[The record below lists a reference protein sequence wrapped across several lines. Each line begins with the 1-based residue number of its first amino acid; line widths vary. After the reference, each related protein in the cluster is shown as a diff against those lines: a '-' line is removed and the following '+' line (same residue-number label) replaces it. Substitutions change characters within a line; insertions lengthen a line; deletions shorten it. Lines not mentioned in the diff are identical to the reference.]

1 MIKLGFVTMRFY
13 RALHHVPVDSQ
24 GCVATIG
31 NFDGVHQGHR
41 QVFTHLQAQARRIGL
56 PATVISFEPL
66 PAEFFARHK
75 TQRIYPLRDKIR
87 LLAAAGIERFI
98 VLPFNADFA
107 AIDAEDFVQHILLD
121 HLKVRYLAVGD
132 DFRFGRKRQGDFA
145 LLKQL
150 GEPQGM
156 QVQDTPTYEYN
167 AQRISSTRIRTAL
180 ANGDLITAQ
189 QLLGH
194 TYQLSG
200 RVRHGDKLGRT
211 IGFPTLNM
219 RLPDNLAL
227 RKGIYAVQINGLT
240 EKIHYGAA
248 SLGTRPTVNG
258 LDMRLETY
266 VFDFSGNAYGQYVCI
281 ELVKFIRDEEK
292 FDSVADMQTHIQYDC
307 EQIRHFFA
315 HISPKF

>member
-1 MIKLGFVTMRFY
+1 MRFY

-41 QVFTHLQAQARRIGL
+41 QVFTHLQAQARRMGL
-56 PATVISFEPL
+56 AATVISFEPL
-66 PAEFFARHK
+66 PVEFFARHT

-87 LLAAAGIERFI
+87 QLAAAGIERFI

-107 AIDAEDFVQHILLD
+107 AIDAEDFVQQILLK

-145 LLKQL
+145 LLKRL

-156 QVQDTPTYEYN
+156 QVQDTPTYEYKT
-167 AQRISSTRIRTAL
+167 QRISSTRVRTAL
-180 ANGDLITAQ
+180 AKGDLITAQ

-194 TYQLSG
+194 PYQLSG

-227 RKGIYAVQINGLT
+227 RKGIYAVRIHGLNGLT
-240 EKIHYGAA
+240 EKIYYGAA
-248 SLGTRPTVNG
+248 SLGTRPTVSG
-258 LDMRLETY
+258 RDMRLETH
-266 VFDFSGNAYGQYVCI
+266 VFDFSGDAYGQYVCI

-292 FDSVADMQTHIQYDC
+292 FDNVAIMQAHIQQDC
-307 EQIRHFFA
+307 QHIQQFFA
-315 HISPKF
+315 QNSTY

>member
-1 MIKLGFVTMRFY
+1 MRFY
-13 RALHHVPVDSQ
+13 RALHHVPVDAQ

-41 QVFTHLQAQARRIGL
+41 HVFAHLQAQAQRMGL

-66 PAEFFARHK
+66 PVEFFARHT
-75 TQRIYPLRDKIR
+75 TQRIYPLRDKMR
-87 LLAAAGIERFI
+87 QLANAGIERFI
-98 VLPFNADFA
+98 VLPFNAEFA
-107 AIDAEDFVQHILLD
+107 AITAEDFVQKILLA
-121 HLKVRYLAVGD
+121 HLNVRYLAVGD
-132 DFRFGRKRQGDFA
+132 DFRFGRKRQGDFT

-156 QVQDTPTYEYN
+156 SVQDTPTYEHE
-167 AQRISSTRIRTAL
+167 AQRISSTRIRQAL
-180 ANGDLITAQ
+180 AKGDLPHAQ

-194 TYQLSG
+194 AYQLSG

-227 RKGIYAVQINGLT
+227 RKGIYAVRIHGLT
-240 EKIHYGAA
+240 EKTYYGAA

-258 LDMRLETY
+258 VDMRLETH
-266 VFDFSGNAYGQYVCI
+266 VFDFSGNVYGQYVCI
-281 ELVKFIRDEEK
+281 ELVRFIRDEEK
-292 FDSVADMQTHIQYDC
+292 FDNVAIMQAHIQQDC
-307 EQIRHFFA
+307 QHIQQFFTQNSA
-315 HISPKF
+315 